1 MSLGIIR
8 HLKTW
13 AYEVEFVC
21 PITSEVKRRLNLLCA
36 SWLSDHGQCSDLRS
50 LLLADFLYLS
60 QFPTYFIGIQFLI
73 HWDTCT

>member
-21 PITSEVKRRLNLLCA
+21 PITSEVKNVVQIQTPR
-36 SWLSDHGQCSDLRS
+36 SWLSDHGQCSDLDAYC
-50 LLLADFLYLS
+50 L
-60 QFPTYFIGIQFLI
+60 QIFPVFI
-73 HWDTCT
+73 